1 MVYEHLRP
9 LIFTGGN
16 EYRRF
21 ETVST
26 GYPGMGVETIT
37 FEAPVYNMWL
47 STDTPR
53 AFSPYSYDS
62 TQHGRFFIRESSSSR
77 SDTEADYVMTHFSLE
92 MPELTGQD
100 VFLDGDFVQRRFDPL
115 SRMVYNRATGATSSR
130 SCSNRAP
137 TTISISPS
145 PPGRHAARPHP
156 WRAISIRPSTNTP

>member
-1 MVYEHLRP
+1 
-9 LIFTGGN
+9 
-16 EYRRF
+16 
-21 ETVST
+21 
-26 GYPGMGVETIT
+26 MGVETIT

-92 MPELTGQD
+92 MRA
-100 VFLDGDFVQRRFDPL
+100 DGSGCVSRRRLRAAPL
-115 SRMVYNRATGATSSR
+115 RPALAHGLQPRDRRYEQSLLLKQGAYNYQYLAV
-130 SCSNRAP
+130 
-137 TTISISPS
+137 PS
-145 PPGRHAARPHP
+145 GRHAARPHP